1 MANLNKVFLIGNLTR
16 DPELR
21 FTSNGMAVANLRLAV
36 NHRFKDRTGEVKQEA
51 CFINVVVWDKQ
62 AESCNQYLQKGRLIL
77 VEGRLQQRSWQ
88 DAEGKNKSVI
98 EVRADR
104 VIFLGAGQKQ
114 AETKEAMA
122 EAPSEKVPHETSHDT
137 NELNDVS
144 WPQDIDEQLS

>member
-77 VEGRLQQRSWQ
+77 VEGRLQQRTWQ
-88 DAEGKNKSVI
+88 DAEGKNRSVI
-98 EVRADR
+98 EARADR
-104 VIFLGAGQKQ
+104 VIFLGSGQKQ
-114 AETKEAMA
+114 PGAKDTMV
-122 EAPSEKVPHETSHDT
+122 EAPTPAEKVAHDT

>member
-21 FTSNGMAVANLRLAV
+21 YTPNGMAVTNLRLAV
-36 NHRFKDRTGEVKQEA
+36 NHRFKDRSGEARQDT

-62 AESCNQYLQKGRLIL
+62 AESCNQYLGKGRLIL

-88 DAEGKNKSVI
+88 DSEGKNKSVI

-104 VIFLGAGQKQ
+104 VVFLGAAQKQ
-114 AETKEAMA
+114 TDSKDNVELE
-122 EAPSEKVPHETSHDT
+122 SDKVVQSSDT
-137 NELNDVS
+137 INEVS
-144 WPQDIDEQLS
+144 WPQDTDEQLS